1 MPVMCYICG
10 REFGSASISIHIPQ
24 CEKKWENEQL
34 KLPKH
39 QRRPPPTKP
48 FEFDRVIKG
57 DLKGKNLAAA
67 MEEYNAQAL
76 EDFNKKSL
84 LECKNCGRTFLPQP
98 LEIHSRSCKPGQ
110 EK

>member
-1 MPVMCYICG
+1 MCYICG
-10 REFGSASISIHIPQ
+10 REFGSKSINIHIPQ
-24 CEKKWENEQL
+24 CEKKWENEQNQ
-34 KLPKH
+34 LPKK

-48 FEFDRVIKG
+48 FGFDQAING
-57 DLKGKNLAAA
+57 GLKGKDLDAA

-76 EDFNKKSL
+76 DDFNKKSL
-84 LECKNCGRTFLPQP
+84 LECKNCGRTFLPKP